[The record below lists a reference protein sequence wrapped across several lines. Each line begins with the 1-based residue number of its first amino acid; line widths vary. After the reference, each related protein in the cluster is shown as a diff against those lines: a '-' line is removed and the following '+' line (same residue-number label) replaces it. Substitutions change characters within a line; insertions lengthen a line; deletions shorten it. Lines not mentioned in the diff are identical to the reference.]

1 MAKRSSLLF
10 LLLPVTVLALVAA
23 TAIPAAAFAADAPV
37 TVGSPPSPFSQN
49 KQNEPA
55 LAVDANHPNILA
67 AGSNDNIDMEACNAG
82 TDNTCPF
89 TPGVGVSGVYFSFDS
104 GTSFHY
110 NTGAIKK
117 ASWPK
122 NLNAGFFKR
131 PDGFVDVSGGN
142 HAVIRAEQSASK
154 VQFARQ
160 LAKTVYDSSAK
171 DHASTR
177 LKVKRPHLR
186 AVVGLGAVAS
196 DNA

>member
-1 MAKRSSLLF
+1 AKADDGIDFQRS
-10 LLLPVTVLALVAA
+10 
-23 TAIPAAAFAADAPV
+23 
-37 TVGSPPSPFSQN
+37 N
-49 KQNEPA
+49 K
-55 LAVDANHPNILA
+55 
-67 AGSNDNIDMEACNAG
+67 
-82 TDNTCPF
+82 
-89 TPGVGVSGVYFSFDS
+89 
-104 GTSFHY
+104 
-110 NTGAIKK
+110 TGARFDHPRVRIHFEIVK
-117 ASWPK
+117 P
-122 NLNAGFFKR
+122 NHLNAGFFKR
-131 PDGFVDVSGGN
+131 PDCFVDVSGGN